1 MCNCGSETFASDFN
15 DQFCEPTGVLL
26 SLSGKQDI
34 VGDVNVRAKEP
45 SDLNAAKSK
54 AHFEQVN
61 LIISLSTHVAG
72 DTLLFPLVL
81 SEIPLFT
88 GKGHLLNSIK
98 KDYIKIKLIL
108 DGIRKIYIR

>member
-1 MCNCGSETFASDFN
+1 MCNCGYETFASDFN
-15 DQFCEPTGVLL
+15 DQFCEPTGALL

-72 DTLLFPLVL
+72 DTLHFCFPWYCQKFHYLPEKDIFLTL
-81 SEIPLFT
+81 S
-88 GKGHLLNSIK
+88 
-98 KDYIKIKLIL
+98 
-108 DGIRKIYIR
+108 RKSTSK